1 MVSRQM
7 QLFSFDIARQ
17 IFILHILAIFFKLSI
32 LKLNVFSV
40 EIYIYQYKVQSSL
53 EQNIHLSCE
62 KEKSYAFK
70 RLFCPFFFFRVSIV
84 HLFFFYG
91 KNKYFNR
98 IKFREIKFRE
108 VKNSRNA
115 AYKLSRIGAFS
126 KFREIN
132 FRE

>member
-70 RLFCPFFFFRVSIV
+70 RSFCPFFSFVYQLCTCFFLR
-84 HLFFFYG
+84 
-91 KNKYFNR
+91 KK
-98 IKFREIKFRE
+98 
-108 VKNSRNA
+108 
-115 AYKLSRIGAFS
+115 
-126 KFREIN
+126 
-132 FRE
+132 